1 MNKENEIAEDTAG
14 NESDLGDVT
23 DVAESDSEVIDED
36 LQERLISKGNSDV
49 PIHLG
54 MI

>member
-1 MNKENEIAEDTAG
+1 MNKENEKAEDTAG
-14 NESDLGDVT
+14 NESDVGDVT
-23 DVAESDSEVIDED
+23 ESDSEVIDEA
-36 LQERLISKGNSDV
+36 LQEQLISKGNSDV